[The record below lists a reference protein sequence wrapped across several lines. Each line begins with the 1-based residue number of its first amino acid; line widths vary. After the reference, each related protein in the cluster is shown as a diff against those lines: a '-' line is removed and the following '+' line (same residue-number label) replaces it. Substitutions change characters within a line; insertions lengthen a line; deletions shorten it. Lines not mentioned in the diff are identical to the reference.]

1 MANTPIAQVRRLNYN
16 GEDIGM
22 GFNSDT
28 GLAVGTALD
37 FAPPAGE
44 RSQQAEGGITII
56 TSHEQ
61 LMESLHMSA
70 ELEGR
75 YAFST
80 GGAKVDYS
88 KNSSYNSSSTFVL
101 AKLVITNDVSRG
113 KDFRLKPDLLRLLN
127 AAQEETFI
135 RAFGDSFVRA
145 HYNGGE
151 FYALMRITSVDSKT
165 ESKLSSSLHAAVQGG
180 IASADFKASMET
192 ANTHESTHSEF
203 FASFFQKGG
212 SGAAEIGTTLDVD
225 DIKKRLKDFPD
236 AVKNHPFPFFIE
248 VATYDTVP
256 LPTPTKEQ
264 RESFLLAL
272 ADTNQQKLKYIQARN
287 DCQFAAEHPEFF
299 FNPPPRTEL
308 LAAAT
313 EYLKLMN
320 AAIAHAVNL
329 SNGRIDPPQT
339 FDPSKLTP
347 PLTVPDVQVRKRDVG
362 LEASFSDWWVNRDNP
377 ATLKTNRAIV
387 HRLSR
392 KAIDELHDFDA
403 IADPTGDPI
412 KTERMKGMALARVI
426 GGFNGINLDRF
437 GNETPLTSLVALPT
451 MVART
456 VKTLDVS
463 GNEVTDLTG
472 IEQFPTLVSLDA
484 SSNDITDLEPLRT
497 LSALRSLN
505 LSNNL
510 ISDISGLAGCIG
522 LETLDVSGNDITDL
536 GPLAHCQRL
545 HSLHLAGTQHFGQ
558 FRRNRWTNPVDNA
571 QALGSLPHLANP
583 FVLGRTLTVRYGDLT
598 EGDAAQFRGTATRVG
613 DSNRFRV
620 RLARGT
626 ETLDDEWTL
635 ASVIRMTLAV
645 SADFFALVFP
655 SLRQGDTPTS
665 GTVLNI
671 SLASEQNETGFNLSY
686 VLPEIPQRC
695 GIDLEA
701 YPIFRTLIR
710 FPTFDAVVEA

>member
-28 GLAVGTALD
+28 GLAVGAALD
-37 FAPPAGE
+37 FEPPAGE
-44 RSQQAEGGITII
+44 RSQEAEASVTII

-61 LMESLHMSA
+61 LMESIHMSA

-88 KNSSYNSSSTFVL
+88 KNSSYNSSSTFIL

-113 KDFRLKPDLLRLLN
+113 KNFRLKPDLLHLLN
-127 AAQEETFI
+127 AGQEETFA

-165 ESKLSSSLHAAVQGG
+165 ESHLSASLHAAVQGG
-180 IASADFKASMET
+180 VASLDFKASMEK
-192 ANTHESTHSEF
+192 ANLNESTRSEF
-203 FASFFQKGG
+203 FVSFFQKGG
-212 SGAAEIGTTLDVD
+212 SGAAEIGTTLDID

-236 AVKNHPFPFFIE
+236 AVKNHPFPYFIE

-287 DCQFAAEHPEFF
+287 DFQFAAEHPEFF
-299 FNPPPRTEL
+299 FTPPPRAEL
-308 LAAAT
+308 LAAAGQ
-313 EYLKLMN
+313 YLQLMN

-362 LEASFSDWWVNRDNP
+362 LEGSFPDWWVNRDDP
-377 ATLKTNRAIV
+377 ATLETNREIV
-387 HRLSR
+387 HRLSQ
-392 KAIDELHDFDA
+392 KAIGELHDFSA
-403 IADPTGDPI
+403 IADPSGDPI
-412 KTERMKGMALARVI
+412 KTERLKGMALARVI
-426 GGFNGINLDRF
+426 GGFNDINLTGLGGRHI
-437 GNETPLTSLVALPT
+437 TSLAALPT
-451 MVART
+451 MVAQT
-456 VKTLDVS
+456 LKTLDVS
-463 GNEVTDLTG
+463 GNNITDLTG
-472 IEQFPTLVSLDA
+472 VEQFRVLNSLDA
-484 SSNDITDLEPLRT
+484 SDNDITDIGALHT
-497 LSALRSLN
+497 LSALRSLT
-505 LSNNL
+505 LVNNL
-510 ISDISGLAGCIG
+510 ISDISGLAGCTG

-536 GPLAHCQRL
+536 GPLANCQRL
-545 HSLHLAGTQHFGQ
+545 RSLRLAGSSDASTLSGH
-558 FRRNRWTNPVDNA
+558 NRWTNPVENA
-571 QALGSLPHLANP
+571 QALASLPHLANP

-613 DSNRFRV
+613 VSNRFRV
-620 RLARGT
+620 RLTRGA
-626 ETLDDEWTL
+626 ETLDDEWILAAVTRVTL
-635 ASVIRMTLAV
+635 TS
-645 SADFFALVFP
+645 SADFAFFFP
-655 SLRQGDTPTS
+655 TFRQGTVPTS
-665 GTVLNI
+665 GALLNI
-671 SLASEQNETGFNLSY
+671 SRGSRQNRPELNLSY
-686 VLPEIPQRC
+686 VLPETPQRC
-695 GIDLEA
+695 GIDLDA

-710 FPTFDAVVEA
+710 MPTFDAVVEA